1 MKYCDLIKIAIE
13 SHMATYQRL
22 LKSPQLG
29 LFERKEYNNVVNACK
44 DCLSIIQDTLN
55 KTPDELNYFIEQHK
69 KNIEYDSKSI
79 DNRGNWGETK
89 EYDSW

>member
-1 MKYCDLIKIAIE
+1 MKVKRNMENDMKYCDLIKIAIE

-29 LFERKEYNNVVNACK
+29 LFERKEYNSVVNACK
-44 DCLSIIQDTLN
+44 DCLSIIQDILN

-69 KNIEYDSKSI
+69 KNIEY
-79 DNRGNWGETK
+79 N
-89 EYDSW
+89 